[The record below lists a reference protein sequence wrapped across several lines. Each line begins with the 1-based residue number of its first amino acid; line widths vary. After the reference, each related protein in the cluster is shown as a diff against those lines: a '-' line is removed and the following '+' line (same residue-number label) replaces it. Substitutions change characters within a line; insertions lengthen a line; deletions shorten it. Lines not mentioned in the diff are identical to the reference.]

1 MLKSYERLHERTRN
15 VTSWEGL
22 SACRIALYIYIH
34 IHNIYILTI
43 CLLCC
48 LFCPFSDLHITTNVE
63 SSNPSH
69 GEVYLIQHD
78 VIKFVI
84 VTCHRSLVFSG
95 YTGFCYQYNLR
106 HDITEILMVVS
117 GLKHHNPNHFF
128 DLWHLITQSDD
139 QN

>member
-1 MLKSYERLHERTRN
+1 MNVYMNGQEKGDCLIN

-43 CLLCC
+43 CLLYC

-63 SSNPSH
+63 RSNPSH

-78 VIKFVI
+78 VIKFVSDLPQ
-84 VTCHRSLVFSG
+84 VVGFLRVHRFLLPIQL
-95 YTGFCYQYNLR
+95 TTT
-106 HDITEILMVVS
+106 I
-117 GLKHHNPNHFF
+117 
-128 DLWHLITQSDD
+128 
-139 QN
+139 